1 MEVTLLLR
9 KDAAQRA
16 SSLFPGASLEPTG
29 EHVRA
34 KLGVTYLD
42 GLLRFCMALGPD
54 CRVEAPEP
62 AVTRVREMGSRI
74 LERHA
79 PTEERKVSA

>member
-1 MEVTLLLR
+1 V
-9 KDAAQRA
+9 
-16 SSLFPGASLEPTG
+16 EPDG

-34 KLGVTYLD
+34 RLSVTYLD
-42 GLLRFCMALGPD
+42 GLLRFCLALGPD
-54 CRVEAPEP
+54 CRVESPEP

-79 PTEERKVSA
+79 PAEEKKVSA